1 MPSTKRTSLC
11 FLVLA
16 GLALTPGPAG
26 AAEPQRPG
34 AEAGSDVTQGWP
46 EASRAVAEAMR
57 AKYGAPQEANAT
69 MLIWRD
75 NAPWARTIVHKT
87 GTEHDFPAQHR
98 DVLEQ
103 TIVYKVPLNFYN
115 AIATYNGSVI
125 PDRTRGTITSFG
137 DNEVTNILSINLAE
151 GIVRGQMSAEQAREA
166 HVAAARDLAAGKTP
180 EAARALTLQP
190 QQGDLT
196 DPDTAMIL
204 PGDAKP

>member
-26 AAEPQRPG
+26 AAEPRHPG

-46 EASRAVAEAMR
+46 EASRAAAEAMR
-57 AKYGAPQEANAT
+57 AKYGAPQEATAT
-69 MLIWRD
+69 TLIWRD

-87 GTEHDFPAQHR
+87 GAEHDFPAQHR

-180 EAARALTLQP
+180 EAARVLTLQP

-204 PGDAKP
+204 PEKAKP

>member
-1 MPSTKRTSLC
+1 
-11 FLVLA
+11 
-16 GLALTPGPAG
+16 
-26 AAEPQRPG
+26 
-34 AEAGSDVTQGWP
+34 
-46 EASRAVAEAMR
+46 MR
-57 AKYGAPQEANAT
+57 AKYGAPQEATAT
-69 MLIWRD
+69 ML
-75 NAPWARTIVHKT
+75 
-87 GTEHDFPAQHR
+87 
-98 DVLEQ
+98 LEQ

-137 DNEVTNILSINLAE
+137 DNEITNILSINLAE

-166 HVAAARDLAAGKTP
+166 HVAAARDLATGKTP

-204 PGDAKP
+204 PEKAKP